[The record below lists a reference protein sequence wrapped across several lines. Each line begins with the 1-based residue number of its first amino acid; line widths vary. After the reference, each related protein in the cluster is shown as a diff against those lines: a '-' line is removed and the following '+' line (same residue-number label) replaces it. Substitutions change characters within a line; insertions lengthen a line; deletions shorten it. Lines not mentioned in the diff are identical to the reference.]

1 MDCSFQM
8 AHGNKSN
15 DSDTKVRQLNREA
28 KEEGSL
34 KSSLT
39 SKNISRRNTYLK
51 FAIIIICIFINV
63 TTNWNFQEVWYLNQ
77 NQNIEFSEEVSL
89 MKHCQ
94 LLKVNPP
101 AIYNSFFWPDCW
113 PNDLFWTLTRFPRPH
128 ITPLPPAVDTQG

>member
-1 MDCSFQM
+1 M

-15 DSDTKVRQLNREA
+15 DSDTKVRQLNSEA

-63 TTNWNFQEVWYLNQ
+63 TTN
-77 NQNIEFSEEVSL
+77 
-89 MKHCQ
+89 
-94 LLKVNPP
+94 
-101 AIYNSFFWPDCW
+101 
-113 PNDLFWTLTRFPRPH
+113 
-128 ITPLPPAVDTQG
+128 

>member
-15 DSDTKVRQLNREA
+15 DSDTKVRQLNSEA

-63 TTNWNFQEVWYLNQ
+63 TTSLKLPRSVIFK
-77 NQNIEFSEEVSL
+77 SEWEYWIFWGGFT
-89 MKHCQ
+89 HET
-94 LLKVNPP
+94 LLKVNPL

>member
-15 DSDTKVRQLNREA
+15 DSDTKVRQLGKDEA

-39 SKNISRRNTYLK
+39 SKNTSRRNTYLK

-63 TTNWNFQEVWYLNQ
+63 TTN
-77 NQNIEFSEEVSL
+77 
-89 MKHCQ
+89 
-94 LLKVNPP
+94 
-101 AIYNSFFWPDCW
+101 
-113 PNDLFWTLTRFPRPH
+113 
-128 ITPLPPAVDTQG
+128 